1 MNKKKKLILVA
12 GILSLLLVIVI
23 NQPVVYI
30 VYAVFIVL
38 CALNLKVFNKNRF
51 WAKNINNLHIIGR
64 NYNVLLIGEPMA
76 DAFSAI
82 ANNAEDTRTIQITSN
97 GRSLEASTILAY
109 RLFSL
114 LRPGG
119 KLIITYKNK
128 KGVSTLDIPYIHD
141 VTLKE
146 IGKSRK
152 LQYFPLFINPLRSLD
167 VLFGLKHGAWTK
179 VDNEKDLS
187 IFCSERNIELDT
199 YKV

>member
-114 LRPGG
+114 LRP
-119 KLIITYKNK
+119 
-128 KGVSTLDIPYIHD
+128 
-141 VTLKE
+141 
-146 IGKSRK
+146 
-152 LQYFPLFINPLRSLD
+152 
-167 VLFGLKHGAWTK
+167 
-179 VDNEKDLS
+179 
-187 IFCSERNIELDT
+187 
-199 YKV
+199 